1 MLLSVDISNIT
12 RQLAVGES
20 HVKFKL
26 DESLPGLIET
36 AVESFFSVSQFS
48 SHSCAVA
55 AKTDGI
61 SSEQSV
67 SNANTH
73 ERIRFPVFFISFTFH
88 ISSQPKYIDATQKLC
103 SNFAHKVSSYMGK
116 IKIFCRIFVL
126 HLQNIRKYNRIY
138 KIFFTEEFVM
148 NFKTMSKEKL
158 EEIHSQ
164 LIEEYNSFKAKNL
177 KLDMSR
183 GKPCT
188 QQLDLSMDMLKI
200 NDVKAANGLECRNY
214 GILDGIPECKAIFS
228 EMLEVE
234 DKNVIV
240 MGNSSLNVMFD
251 YVSQCM
257 THGAGEAPWMQQGKI
272 KFLCPVPGYDRHFA
286 ICEYFGIEMINV
298 PMIDGGPDVGLIE
311 ELIKDSSVKGMFC
324 VPKYSNPDG
333 RTYSDDTVR
342 RIAALKPAAKDFR
355 IIWDNAYIVHDLRER
370 GDRLLNI
377 FPECE
382 KNSTEDMVIE
392 VVSTSK
398 VTFSGAGIAA
408 LAASD
413 KNVEMIK
420 KRMKTQT
427 IGYDKINQLRHAKF
441 LKNMDGV
448 RAHMKKQAEI
458 IAPKFDVV
466 LKHFD
471 ENLSGK
477 GIAEWTDPNGGYFI
491 SLNVMDGCAKRTVEL
506 CKEAGVVLTPAGATY
521 PYGRDPRDSNIRIA
535 PTFPPVEEL
544 ELAVD
549 LLCICIQIAAA
560 EKLINE

>member
-1 MLLSVDISNIT
+1 MT
-12 RQLAVGES
+12 
-20 HVKFKL
+20 F
-26 DESLPGLIET
+26 T
-36 AVESFFSVSQFS
+36 A
-48 SHSCAVA
+48 
-55 AKTDGI
+55 
-61 SSEQSV
+61 
-67 SNANTH
+67 
-73 ERIRFPVFFISFTFH
+73 
-88 ISSQPKYIDATQKLC
+88 
-103 SNFAHKVSSYMGK
+103 
-116 IKIFCRIFVL
+116 
-126 HLQNIRKYNRIY
+126 
-138 KIFFTEEFVM
+138 
-148 NFKTMSKEKL
+148 MSKEEL
-158 EEIHSQ
+158 ESVYSELLSR
-164 LIEEYNSFKAKNL
+164 YNTFKARGL

-188 QQLDLSMDMLKI
+188 EQLNLSMDMLNI
-200 NDVKAANGLECRNY
+200 TDVKAENGLECRNY

-251 YVSQCM
+251 FIAQCM
-257 THGAGEAPWMQQGKI
+257 IHGAGDEPWLKQGKI
-272 KFLCPVPGYDRHFA
+272 KFLCPVPGYDRHFG

-298 PMIDGGPDVGLIE
+298 PLKADGPDMELVE
-311 ELIKDSSVKGMFC
+311 ELVKDSSVKGMFC

-355 IIWDNAYIVHDLRER
+355 IIWDNAYIVHDLRE
-370 GDRLLNI
+370 DKDVLLNI

-382 KNSTEDMVIE
+382 KNSTEDMIIE

-413 KNVEMIK
+413 KNVAMIK
-420 KRMKTQT
+420 NRMKTQT

-448 RAHMKKQAEI
+448 RAHMKKHADI

-466 LKHFD
+466 LKSFAQELD
-471 ENLSGK
+471 GK
-477 GIAEWTDPNGGYFI
+477 GIAQWTNPNGGYFI
-491 SLNVMDGCAKRTVEL
+491 SLNVLEGCAKRTVEL
-506 CKEAGVVLTPAGATY
+506 CKQAGVVLTPAGATY
-521 PYGRDPRDSNIRIA
+521 PYGKDPEDSNIRIA

-544 ELAVD
+544 ELAVE
-549 LLCICIQIAAA
+549 LLCTCVQLAAA
-560 EKLINE
+560 EKLLQK

>member
-1 MLLSVDISNIT
+1 MT
-12 RQLAVGES
+12 
-20 HVKFKL
+20 F
-26 DESLPGLIET
+26 T
-36 AVESFFSVSQFS
+36 A
-48 SHSCAVA
+48 
-55 AKTDGI
+55 
-61 SSEQSV
+61 
-67 SNANTH
+67 
-73 ERIRFPVFFISFTFH
+73 
-88 ISSQPKYIDATQKLC
+88 
-103 SNFAHKVSSYMGK
+103 
-116 IKIFCRIFVL
+116 
-126 HLQNIRKYNRIY
+126 
-138 KIFFTEEFVM
+138 
-148 NFKTMSKEKL
+148 MSKEEL
-158 EEIHSQ
+158 ESAYSELLSR
-164 LIEEYNSFKAKNL
+164 YNTFKARGL

-188 QQLDLSMDMLKI
+188 EQLNLSMDMLNI
-200 NDVKAANGLECRNY
+200 TDVKAENGLECRNY

-251 YVSQCM
+251 FIAQCM
-257 THGAGEAPWMQQGKI
+257 IHGAGDEPWLKQGKI
-272 KFLCPVPGYDRHFA
+272 KFLCPVPGYDRHFG

-298 PMIDGGPDVGLIE
+298 PLKADGPDMELVE
-311 ELIKDSSVKGMFC
+311 ELVKDSSVKGMFC

-355 IIWDNAYIVHDLRER
+355 IIWDNAYIVHDLRE
-370 GDRLLNI
+370 DKDVLLNI

-382 KNSTEDMVIE
+382 KNSTEDMIIE

-413 KNVEMIK
+413 KNVAMIK
-420 KRMKTQT
+420 NRMKTQT

-448 RAHMKKQAEI
+448 RAHMKKHADI

-466 LKHFD
+466 LKSFAQELD
-471 ENLSGK
+471 GK
-477 GIAEWTDPNGGYFI
+477 GIAQWTNPNGGYFI
-491 SLNVMDGCAKRTVEL
+491 SLNVLEGCAKRTVEL
-506 CKEAGVVLTPAGATY
+506 CKQAGVVLTPAGATY
-521 PYGRDPRDSNIRIA
+521 PYGKDPEDSNIRIA

-544 ELAVD
+544 ELAVE
-549 LLCICIQIAAA
+549 LLCTCVQLAAA
-560 EKLINE
+560 EKLLQK

>member
-1 MLLSVDISNIT
+1 
-12 RQLAVGES
+12 
-20 HVKFKL
+20 
-26 DESLPGLIET
+26 
-36 AVESFFSVSQFS
+36 
-48 SHSCAVA
+48 
-55 AKTDGI
+55 
-61 SSEQSV
+61 
-67 SNANTH
+67 
-73 ERIRFPVFFISFTFH
+73 
-88 ISSQPKYIDATQKLC
+88 
-103 SNFAHKVSSYMGK
+103 MGK
-116 IKIFCRIFVL
+116 TKIFCKIQLFD
-126 HLQNIRKYNRIY
+126 LQIQAEYNRIY
-138 KIFFTEEFVM
+138 KIFVYGGINMTFES
-148 NFKTMSKEKL
+148 MSKKEL
-158 EEIHSQ
+158 EELHSQ
-164 LIEEYNSFKAKNL
+164 LLEKYNSFKAKDL

-200 NDVKAANGLECRNY
+200 NDVKSETGLECRNY

-251 YVSQCM
+251 FIAQCM
-257 THGAGEAPWMQQGKI
+257 THGAGDKPWMQQGKI
-272 KFLCPVPGYDRHFA
+272 KFLCPVPGYDRHFG

-298 PMIDGGPDVGLIE
+298 PLVEGGPDMELVE
-311 ELIKDSSVKGMFC
+311 ELVKDSNVKGMFC
-324 VPKYSNPDG
+324 VPKYANPDG
-333 RTYSDDTVR
+333 TTYSDETVR
-342 RIAALKPAAKDFR
+342 RIAALKPAANDFR
-355 IIWDNAYIVHDLRER
+355 IIWDNAYIVHDLRETP
-370 GDRLLNI
+370 DKLLNI

-413 KNVEMIK
+413 KNVAMIK
-420 KRMKTQT
+420 NRMKTQT

-441 LKNMDGV
+441 LKNMNGV
-448 RAHMKKQAEI
+448 RAHMKKHAAI

-466 LKHFD
+466 LKAFD
-471 ENLSGK
+471 DELGGK
-477 GIAEWTDPNGGYFI
+477 GIAEWTNPNGGYFI
-491 SLNVMDGCAKRTVEL
+491 SLNVMSGCAKRTVEL

-521 PYGRDPRDSNIRIA
+521 PYGKDPDDSNIRIA

-549 LLCICIQIAAA
+549 LLCTSVQLAAA
-560 EKLINE
+560 EKLLSE

>member
-1 MLLSVDISNIT
+1 MT
-12 RQLAVGES
+12 FES
-20 HVKFKL
+20 M
-26 DESLPGLIET
+26 
-36 AVESFFSVSQFS
+36 
-48 SHSCAVA
+48 
-55 AKTDGI
+55 
-61 SSEQSV
+61 
-67 SNANTH
+67 
-73 ERIRFPVFFISFTFH
+73 
-88 ISSQPKYIDATQKLC
+88 PK
-103 SNFAHKVSSYMGK
+103 
-116 IKIFCRIFVL
+116 
-126 HLQNIRKYNRIY
+126 
-138 KIFFTEEFVM
+138 
-148 NFKTMSKEKL
+148 KEL
-158 EEIHSQ
+158 EELHSQ
-164 LIEEYNSFKAKNL
+164 LLEKYNSFKAKNL

-200 NDVKAANGLECRNY
+200 TDVKSSTGLECRNY

-228 EMLEVE
+228 EMLEVAE
-234 DKNVIV
+234 KNVIV

-251 YVSQCM
+251 FIAQCM
-257 THGAGEAPWMQQGKI
+257 THGAGDKPWMQQGKI
-272 KFLCPVPGYDRHFA
+272 KFLCPVPGYDRHFG

-298 PMIDGGPDVGLIE
+298 PLVKGGPDMELVE

-324 VPKYSNPDG
+324 VPKYANPDG
-333 RTYSDDTVR
+333 TTYSDETVR
-342 RIAALKPAAKDFR
+342 RIAALKPAANDFR
-355 IIWDNAYIVHDLRER
+355 IIWDNAYIVHDLRETP
-370 GDRLLNI
+370 DKLLNI

-413 KNVEMIK
+413 KNVAMIK
-420 KRMKTQT
+420 NRMKTQT

-448 RAHMKKQAEI
+448 RAHMKKHAAI

-466 LKHFD
+466 LKAFSD
-471 ENLSGK
+471 ELGGK
-477 GIAEWTDPNGGYFI
+477 GIAEWTNPNGGYFI
-491 SLNVMDGCAKRTVEL
+491 SLNVLSGCAKRTVEL

-521 PYGRDPRDSNIRIA
+521 PYGKDPDDSNIRIA

-549 LLCICIQIAAA
+549 LLCTSVQLAAA
-560 EKLINE
+560 EKLLAE

>member
-1 MLLSVDISNIT
+1 
-12 RQLAVGES
+12 
-20 HVKFKL
+20 
-26 DESLPGLIET
+26 
-36 AVESFFSVSQFS
+36 
-48 SHSCAVA
+48 
-55 AKTDGI
+55 
-61 SSEQSV
+61 
-67 SNANTH
+67 
-73 ERIRFPVFFISFTFH
+73 
-88 ISSQPKYIDATQKLC
+88 
-103 SNFAHKVSSYMGK
+103 MGK

-126 HLQNIRKYNRIY
+126 HLQNRRKYNRIY

>member
-1 MLLSVDISNIT
+1 MT
-12 RQLAVGES
+12 
-20 HVKFKL
+20 F
-26 DESLPGLIET
+26 T
-36 AVESFFSVSQFS
+36 A
-48 SHSCAVA
+48 
-55 AKTDGI
+55 
-61 SSEQSV
+61 
-67 SNANTH
+67 
-73 ERIRFPVFFISFTFH
+73 
-88 ISSQPKYIDATQKLC
+88 
-103 SNFAHKVSSYMGK
+103 
-116 IKIFCRIFVL
+116 
-126 HLQNIRKYNRIY
+126 
-138 KIFFTEEFVM
+138 
-148 NFKTMSKEKL
+148 MSKEEL
-158 EEIHSQ
+158 ESAYSELLSR
-164 LIEEYNSFKAKNL
+164 YNTFKARGL

-188 QQLDLSMDMLKI
+188 EQLNLSMDMLNI
-200 NDVKAANGLECRNY
+200 TDVKAENGLECRNY

-251 YVSQCM
+251 FIAQCM
-257 THGAGEAPWMQQGKI
+257 IHGAGDEPWLKQGKI
-272 KFLCPVPGYDRHFA
+272 KFLCPVPGYDRHFG

-298 PMIDGGPDVGLIE
+298 PLKADGPDMELVE
-311 ELIKDSSVKGMFC
+311 ELVKDSSVKGMFC

-355 IIWDNAYIVHDLRER
+355 IIWDNAYIVHDLRE
-370 GDRLLNI
+370 DKDVLLNI

-382 KNSTEDMVIE
+382 KNSTEDMIIE

-413 KNVEMIK
+413 KNVAMIK
-420 KRMKTQT
+420 NRMKTQT

-448 RAHMKKQAEI
+448 RAHMKKHADI

-466 LKHFD
+466 LKSFAQELD
-471 ENLSGK
+471 GK
-477 GIAEWTDPNGGYFI
+477 GIAQWTNPNGGYFI
-491 SLNVMDGCAKRTVEL
+491 SLNVFEGCAKRTVEL
-506 CKEAGVVLTPAGATY
+506 CKQAGVVLTPAGATY
-521 PYGRDPRDSNIRIA
+521 PYGKDPEDSNIRIA

-544 ELAVD
+544 ELAVE
-549 LLCICIQIAAA
+549 LLCTCVQLAAA
-560 EKLINE
+560 EKLLQK